1 MKRLVFAA
9 SLALLALSSAQDVQL
24 PKPSGPVVEAK
35 ATSVEATFRLQGCTR
50 DQQDRVVCSLQVQST
65 ARTNQQVTVLHQS
78 VRAISARGFSYPGY
92 LSAEGGKVEANRS
105 FFALPAGGRVA
116 AKLVFP
122 GVPKEETS
130 FAVVYVGGVEF
141 RGIPIGTAQAQSQPA
156 QAQAAQPAQPQV
168 EEIVITDLKAEQT
181 FEVGE
186 VEVVFQGCSGF
197 FRHPTRPYYI
207 GCTFKAISKVD
218 GAKLSFNPAS
228 PLFILKQDG
237 NAHQVSDEFGY
248 SIARSDG
255 AGNPIPLPLA
265 GTPFQIRIERYVQEE
280 PTAIAR
286 LLLDITYISPDGQ
299 KGPTKRLVFRNAK
312 F

>member
-105 FFALPAGGRVA
+105 VFALPAGDRVA

-186 VEVVFQGCSGF
+186 VEVVFQGCITYGY
-197 FRHPTRPYYI
+197 RGEMVR
-207 GCTFKAISKVD
+207 CTFKAISKVD

-265 GTPFQIRIERYVQEE
+265 GTPFQIHIERYVQKE

>member
-197 FRHPTRPYYI
+197 FRYATSPYI

>member
-186 VEVVFQGCSGF
+186 VEVVFQGCI
-197 FRHPTRPYYI
+197 TYYD
-207 GCTFKAISKVD
+207 GGQMVRCTFKAISKVD

-248 SIARSDG
+248 RIARSDG

-265 GTPFQIRIERYVQEE
+265 GTPFQIRIERYVQEA
-280 PTAIAR
+280 PTTIAR

>member
-1 MKRLVFAA
+1 MKRLAVWLPV
-9 SLALLALSSAQDVQL
+9 LALGVLAQEVQL
-24 PKPSGPVVEAK
+24 PNPSGPVVEAK
-35 ATSVEATFRLQGCTR
+35 AASVEATFRLQGCTR

-105 FFALPAGGRVA
+105 VFALPAGGRVA

-141 RGIPIGTAQAQSQPA
+141 RGIPIGGPQTSQGLAQGQAGTPQAPPA
-156 QAQAAQPAQPQV
+156 SSAQPQT
-168 EEIVITDLKAEQT
+168 EELVITDLKTELT
-181 FEVGE
+181 FTVGE
-186 VEVVFQGCSGF
+186 VEVHFKGCNLLSDGYT
-197 FRHPTRPYYI
+197 FRCILLAQTN
-207 GCTFKAISKVD
+207 VE
-218 GAKLSFNPAS
+218 GAKLSFNHPPFFYLLA
-228 PLFILKQDG
+228 DG
-237 NAHQVSDEFGY
+237 TAFQINSSL
-248 SIARSDG
+248 SIQRRDG
-255 AGNPIPLPLA
+255 QGNPIALNLA
-265 GTPFQIRIERYVQEE
+265 GLPFEIIVWTSSTPEGA
-280 PTAIAR
+280 TGIAR
-286 LLLDITYISPDGQ
+286 LELNITYISPDGQ